1 MHSQVSAVLFYT
13 WTVKFMQARIYA
25 DDMRV
30 SHLQAK
36 GWRHHL
42 SWNIGPTVA
51 ESAGLSGLGQF
62 IL

>member
-1 MHSQVSAVLFYT
+1 M
-13 WTVKFMQARIYA
+13 KARIYA

-36 GWRHHL
+36 GRRQYL
-42 SWNIGPTVA
+42 SLNIGPTVT